1 MMSVN
6 KSLIDKLNTL
16 TTEELKNL
24 DKKLEKEE

>member
-16 TTEELKNL
+16 TAEELKNL
-24 DKKLEKEE
+24 DKKLEKEG